1 MSEIPIFI
9 VDAFTGTLNGQILRG
24 NPAAV
29 VLLETPRDD
38 LWMQN
43 VAAEM
48 NLSETAFLFRQS
60 ESTFHL
66 RWLTP
71 TAEVK
76 LCGHATLASAHVLW
90 EQGIL
95 ASMAPAHF
103 HTLSGLLTAHQ
114 QDGWIELDFPTQKVK
129 IAAAPD
135 GLAQALGIKS
145 QTPVSYWKAED
156 DWLLELPMGQV
167 EVLRPN
173 FSWLREISQKLNCRG
188 FIVTSA
194 STSAEYDFV
203 SRFFGPAVG
212 VDEDPVTG
220 SAHTKLA
227 PFWGAQLKKT
237 EVVGYQASA
246 RGGLVRCQWRD
257 ARVGLRGQA
266 ITFLKGRLA

>member
-9 VDAFTGTLNGQILRG
+9 IDAFTGTLNGQILRG

-48 NLSETAFLFRQS
+48 NLSETAFLVQQQ
-60 ESTFHL
+60 ESFHL
-66 RWLTP
+66 RWFTP

-76 LCGHATLASAHVLW
+76 LCGHATLASAHILWQQGVLTPD
-90 EQGIL
+90 
-95 ASMAPAHF
+95 ATANF
-103 HTLSGLLTAHQ
+103 HTLSGPLTAQ
-114 QDGWIELDFPTQKVK
+114 KQDEWIELDFPTQKVK
-129 IAAAPD
+129 IASAPE
-135 GLAQALGIKS
+135 GLAQALGIES
-145 QTPVSYWKAED
+145 RTPVSYWKAED
-156 DWLLELPMGQV
+156 DWLLEVPIGQV
-167 EVLRPN
+167 EGLHPN
-173 FSWLREISQKLNCRG
+173 FLWLRDISKRLNCRG
-188 FIVTSA
+188 IIVTSG

-227 PFWGAQLKKT
+227 PFWGAQLEKM

-257 ARVGLRGQA
+257 SRVGLRGKA
-266 ITFLKGRLA
+266 ITFLSGHLA